1 MCDSP
6 IFNIF
11 FKTECSAFIHF
22 LIKRGGGG
30 LSVFKITHETQNNK
44 TLLVAITSGKQM
56 ELRGVDGW

>member
-22 LIKRGGGG
+22 LIKWGGRGSS
-30 LSVFKITHETQNNK
+30 LSLRLHTKHK
-44 TLLVAITSGKQM
+44 TLLVAITSGKKM